1 MIYFRFFSPFLENLQ
16 YIFSSF
22 NKKELTEQMYNA
34 SLFVSYGVNFAFGR
48 ERLIWIFYCLLLSQS
63 LFFKERVTAACGISV
78 FVGCANVEKA
88 EIFTY
93 IKPTASS
100 PSEQPTIN

>member
-48 ERLIWIFYCLLLSQS
+48 ERLI
-63 LFFKERVTAACGISV
+63 
-78 FVGCANVEKA
+78 
-88 EIFTY
+88 
-93 IKPTASS
+93 
-100 PSEQPTIN
+100 